1 MAITEL
7 EDATVPMDAV
17 AQPKKTQTRREYV
30 VLGCTDEREQEWWK
44 LPENGWGFNEQTA
57 KEDAVSKLPPDEQEG
72 TFVGIPV
79 RSWKPST
86 RALET
91 RTRTRWS

>member
-1 MAITEL
+1 MSIAEVDEAVT
-7 EDATVPMDAV
+7 AQMDAV
-17 AQPKKTQTRREYV
+17 APKKTQTRREYV
-30 VLGCTDEREQEWWK
+30 VLGCTDDAGAEWWK
-44 LPENGWGFNEQTA
+44 LPENGWGINERTA
-57 KEDAVSKLPPDEQEG
+57 KEDAVSKLTASEREG